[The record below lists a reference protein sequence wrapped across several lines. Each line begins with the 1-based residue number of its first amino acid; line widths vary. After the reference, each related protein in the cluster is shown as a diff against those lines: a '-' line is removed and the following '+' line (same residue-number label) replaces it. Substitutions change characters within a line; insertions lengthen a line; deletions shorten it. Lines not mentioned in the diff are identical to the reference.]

1 MSMVKIKFEIPEEI
15 LYSLNKSASDFAA
28 QMRLL
33 TALQLFKDH
42 KLSLGKA
49 AELSGLNKEG
59 FIFELDRYKIPTI
72 DYDAAELD
80 EELLR
85 LENAG
90 HS

>member
-1 MSMVKIKFEIPEEI
+1 
-15 LYSLNKSASDFAA
+15 
-28 QMRLL
+28 MRLL
-33 TALQLFKDH
+33 TALQLFKEH

-59 FIFELDRYKIPTI
+59 FIFELDRYKIPLI

-90 HS
+90 HI